1 MPSRD
6 EISYFGAGPAPLPT
20 PVIEQSAKALVNYED
35 TGLGLS
41 EISHRSPTANKVL
54 ADAKAALAALY
65 EIPTENEDGYE
76 ILFMQGGG
84 TGEFSASVQACVGW
98 WVEQRR
104 RKAVAELGEGK
115 DAEVVERV
123 RKEIQQELKV
133 DYLVTGSWSLKASQ
147 EASRLIGSK
156 YVNVAIDA
164 RKSNSGKFGVIPGED
179 EWKLSDKKS
188 SAMVYFC
195 DNETVDGVEFP
206 AFPESLKGRAG
217 DDGVVVA
224 DMSSNFV
231 SRKID
236 VRNYGIIFVSQA
248 LFALLL
254 VGLLINEYQGGAQ
267 KNLGIAGITVII
279 VKKSLLALTPAPAFL
294 QQLSDVLPSAIP
306 PIVFDFATIAKNNSL
321 YNTLPI
327 FNLYVATLVLQSLV
341 ANFAE
346 KKVSGQE
353 ELANRKAELIY
364 EALDQYSDTYHVV
377 PDKRVRSRMNICFR
391 IKPKQDSGAEP
402 GKWDDA
408 REKEFLAGAEKQNL
422 MGLKGHRSVGG
433 MRASN
438 YNAVSMASAEKL
450 VAYMVQFA
458 RA

>member
-1 MPSRD
+1 MPSRE

-20 PVIEQSAKALVNYED
+20 PVIEQSAEALVNFEN

-54 ADAKAALAALY
+54 ADAKSALSTLY
-65 EIPTENEDGYE
+65 DIPLEGDDAYE

-98 WVEQRR
+98 WVERR
-104 RKAVAELGEGK
+104 RRRAVAELGEGK

-123 RKEIQQELKV
+123 RKEIKEELKL

-147 EASRLIGSK
+147 EAARLIGSN
-156 YVNVAIDA
+156 YVNVAVDA
-164 RKSNSGKFGVIPGED
+164 RKSNNGKFGVIPAES
-179 EWKLSDKKS
+179 EWNLSDSKKS
-188 SAMVYFC
+188 AMSYWC

-206 AFPESLKGRAG
+206 KFPDCLKGRTE

-231 SRKID
+231 SRKIN
-236 VRNYGIIFVSQA
+236 VRDYGMIF
-248 LFALLL
+248 
-254 VGLLINEYQGGAQ
+254 GGAQ

-279 VKKSLLALTPAPAFL
+279 VRKSLLALTPAPTFL

-306 PIVFDFATIAKNNSL
+306 PVVFDFATIAKNNSL

-341 ANFAE
+341 STFAE
-346 KKVSGQE
+346 KVGGQE
-353 ELANRKAELIY
+353 ELANRKASLIY

-377 PDKRVRSRMNICFR
+377 PDKSIRSRMNICFR
-391 IKPKQDSGAEP
+391 IKPKADSNAEP
-402 GKWDDA
+402 GKWDEA
-408 REKEFLAGAEKQNL
+408 REKEFLASAEKKNL

-438 YNAVSMASAEKL
+438 YNAVSLTSAEKL
-450 VAYMVQFA
+450 VAHLVEFA
-458 RA
+458 ATS